1 MREPFKARGTY
12 QAKLQHTFTVIA
24 VVIILILGGFFS
36 FVMIQTNNATYR
48 TALRTTLQAK
58 SDAARAAMG
67 IIENTFNILHN
78 EEHVRQW
85 IESDSDEEYFFYAR
99 KIYEDLGKATTNLN
113 GLEYDI
119 GITSDED
126 TSFVITRD
134 GTVRKIDFFSMK
146 GSGVSLT
153 SWKEF
158 LLSPAHEMI
167 VPVYADATLQA
178 LYLLKKYSFGERSL
192 CYLIHI
198 PIKTLLGDE
207 PFTFVYGKDF
217 LFPMQQGAHYEDK
230 LSFLFEHPTSGSLTE
245 HAFRGK
251 PIFVLHPSAL
261 SLFIALEYETAPIRA
276 LYAILVFF
284 LPLMAISVALLL
296 LSLHW
301 ASKLY
306 SPIRQTIIKLP
317 NLNKEGSTIDEFK
330 LLEENLNTL
339 QQLNL
344 KLAQAIEE
352 TNNLT
357 VQRYYRELIFGVPT
371 SSICPLEPTQ
381 MHAKYLVALVE
392 MHAINEDFEKN
403 DWFLQLQ
410 KNHIHLYI
418 QTLQSAYN
426 LYYVNISYSSFAI
439 ILQSENEKEAKELL
453 GGISSLN
460 ELAVHLSI
468 FLSACRAGISSI
480 AISYK
485 ETLHIAEY
493 KYATKENLFI
503 TSRDIP
509 KDRGN
514 NFFYPLSLENKFV
527 QAIVAG
533 QQEALTI
540 FDGIIEENFEVTT
553 LSNEA
558 HRNLMYSLIGTL
570 IRIMQELKI
579 TPMELLEKNFDFP
592 WLYANW
598 ASERMVERLRKNFAS
613 IAHAIHDR
621 KKSSDDILLKTMQD
635 YIFANFDDDIMLNDI
650 SDHCN
655 ISAKYCST
663 LFKKLSNENFK
674 TFLNEYRIERACE
687 MIKGDPLIRVVDLS
701 RAVGFNSSSSFIR
714 VFKTKTN
721 MTPKAYAESVGS

>member
-1 MREPFKARGTY
+1 MRQPLQTRGTY
-12 QAKLQHTFTVIA
+12 QAKLQRTFTAIA
-24 VVIILILGGFFS
+24 IAIILILGGFFS
-36 FVMIQTNNATYR
+36 FVMIQTNTTTYR
-48 TALRTTLQAK
+48 TALRTTMQAK

-78 EEHVRQW
+78 EEHVRRW

-99 KIYEDLGKATTNLN
+99 KVYEDLGKATTNLS

-119 GITSDED
+119 GITSDEEG
-126 TSFVITRD
+126 SFVITRD
-134 GTVRKIDFFSMK
+134 GTVRKEDFFSQK
-146 GSGVSLT
+146 GSGIGLEG
-153 SWKEF
+153 WKEF
-158 LLSPAHEMI
+158 LLSPKQEMFL
-167 VPVYADATLQA
+167 PMYADATLRS
-178 LYLLKKYSFGERSL
+178 LYLLKKYAFGKRNL

-198 PIKTLLGDE
+198 PMKTLLGGE
-207 PFTFVYGKDF
+207 EFSFIYGNNF
-217 LFPMQQGAHYEDK
+217 FFPMQQGEENEEK
-230 LSFLFEHPTSGSLTE
+230 LSFLLAHPTSGSLTE
-245 HAFRGK
+245 HIYKGK
-251 PIFVLHPSAL
+251 PIFVLHPSAQAW
-261 SLFIALEYETAPIRA
+261 FIALEYTVAPIRA
-276 LYAILVFF
+276 LHAILVFF
-284 LPLMAISVALLL
+284 LPLMAVSVALLL

-301 ASKLY
+301 ASRLY
-306 SPIRQTIIKLP
+306 SPIRRTLIRVP
-317 NLNKEGSTIDEFK
+317 NLKKDGSTIDEFK

-339 QQLNL
+339 QQLNQ

-371 SSICPLEPTQ
+371 STACPLKPAQ
-381 MHAKYLVALVE
+381 MHAKYLVALIE

-418 QTLQSAYN
+418 QTLQSVYN

-439 ILQSENEKEAKELL
+439 ILQSDSEKEAKELL
-453 GGISSLN
+453 GGLSTLK

-485 ETLHIAEY
+485 ETLLIAEY

-503 TSRDIP
+503 TSSDIP
-509 KDRGN
+509 KDKGN
-514 NFFYPLSLENKFV
+514 SFFYPLSLENKFV

-533 QQEALTI
+533 QEEALAI
-540 FDGIIEENFEVTT
+540 FDTIIEENFQMTT

-570 IRIMQELKI
+570 LRVMQELKI
-579 TPMELLEKNFDFP
+579 TAMELLGKNFDFP
-592 WLYANW
+592 WLYENW
-598 ASERMVERLRKNFAS
+598 ASEKMVERLRKNFS
-613 IAHAIHDR
+613 LIRVAIHER
-621 KKSSDDILLKTMQD
+621 KKSTDDILLKTMQD
-635 YIFANFDDDIMLNDI
+635 YIFANYDDDIMLNDI
-650 SDHCN
+650 ADHCN

-687 MIKGDPLIRVVDLS
+687 MIKNNPLIKVVDLS
-701 RAVGFNSSSSFIR
+701 RSVGFNSSSSFIR

-721 MTPKAYAESVGS
+721 MTPKAYAEMVRS